1 MTGEKLPP
9 LVIGK
14 SQKPRC
20 FNRVDPSALPVVYKF
35 NKKAWMTSHIM
46 EEWLKLVNRKMVRQK
61 RKILLFLD
69 NAPSHLKINL
79 SNIKLQ
85 FFPANTTSKLQ
96 PMDQGIIQTLKLKFR
111 NRQLKKMVRE
121 MDHSSKCGS
130 EILKNISLL
139 DAIYWIDRSWK
150 EVETSTIVKCYKKC
164 GFVDMQND
172 NILTTEV
179 DVNDGGDDDD
189 NEDDD
194 DDDVPLAVLQL
205 SRELFGCEFLE
216 LVKMDANIETC
227 DNQERDWDKPASEI
241 IEEINEKEDEDYEE
255 EESEECESV
264 ICREKFCKN
273 LAEMKVY
280 AKVHGHAPILNK
292 LTVIDDMITEEYIKC
307 KSGVQTK
314 ISDFFKN

>member
-1 MTGEKLPP
+1 
-9 LVIGK
+9 
-14 SQKPRC
+14 
-20 FNRVDPSALPVVYKF
+20 
-35 NKKAWMTSHIM
+35 MTSHIM
-46 EEWLKLVNRKMVRQK
+46 EEQLKSVNRKMVHQK

-85 FFPANTTSKLQ
+85 FFPANTTTQLLQ
-96 PMDQGIIQTLKLKFR
+96 MDQGIIQTLKLKFR
-111 NRQLKKMVRE
+111 NRKLKKMVRE

-139 DAIYWIDRSWK
+139 DAIYWIDRRWK
-150 EVETSTIVKCYKKC
+150 EVETSTIVKCYKNC

-172 NILTTEV
+172 NLPTTEV
-179 DVNDGGDDDD
+179 DVNDGDYDDDDDDD
-189 NEDDD
+189 N

-205 SRELFGCEFLE
+205 SRKLSGCEYLE
-216 LVKMDANIETC
+216 LVKMDANTETC
-227 DNQERDWDKPASEI
+227 DTQERDWDKPASER
-241 IEEINEKEDEDYEE
+241 IEEMNEKEDEDYEE

-280 AKVHGHAPILNK
+280 AKVHAHAQILNK
-292 LTVIDDMITEEYIKC
+292 LTVIDDMIT
-307 KSGVQTK
+307 
-314 ISDFFKN
+314 

>member
-1 MTGEKLPP
+1 MYT
-9 LVIGK
+9 
-14 SQKPRC
+14 RW
-20 FNRVDPSALPVVYKF
+20 Y
-35 NKKAWMTSHIM
+35 
-46 EEWLKLVNRKMVRQK
+46 
-61 RKILLFLD
+61 
-69 NAPSHLKINL
+69 
-79 SNIKLQ
+79 IK

-139 DAIYWIDRSWK
+139 DAIYWIDKSWK

-172 NILTTEV
+172 YLPTTEV
-179 DVNDGGDDDD
+179 NVNDGGD
-189 NEDDD
+189 DDD

-216 LVKMDANIETC
+216 LVKMDANIKTC

-241 IEEINEKEDEDYEE
+241 IQEINEKEDEDYEE

-264 ICREKFCKN
+264 ICQEKFCKN

-280 AKVHGHAPILNK
+280 AKVHGHAPI
-292 LTVIDDMITEEYIKC
+292 
-307 KSGVQTK
+307 
-314 ISDFFKN
+314 